1 MEHREPYQTE
11 SLETCVRHRHS
22 IRVYTEQDVE
32 EQLLRECV
40 ALAQLAPSNSNMQN
54 WRLTLARGEAR
65 NRVVAALRSEAEIK
79 GPNVPPLPE
88 AFKHFRSEFGH
99 KLYGE
104 EGYDI
109 KRDEKERHRQATL
122 RNYEFFG
129 APVCGVISMHHDLT
143 NVDAL
148 SVGMFV
154 QTFILALT
162 ERGLGACLQVSVTGY
177 PEILRKEFKL
187 GDDQKILCGIAVGY
201 PATEHKVNN
210 LVMTREDVD
219 KTVTFHHE

>member
-1 MEHREPYQTE
+1 MQHKAPYHAE

-22 IRVYTEQDVE
+22 IRIYKDSRVE
-32 EQLLRECV
+32 EALLRQWV

-54 WRLTLARGEAR
+54 WRLTLARGPAR
-65 NRVVAALRSEAEIK
+65 DRVVSALKAEADQK
-79 GPNVPPLPE
+79 GPNVPPLPDDF
-88 AFKHFRSEFGH
+88 AHFRSEFGH

-109 KRDEKERHRQATL
+109 KRGEKEKHKQATL

-129 APVCGVISMHHDLT
+129 APVCGVITMHHDLT
-143 NVDAL
+143 PVDAM

-154 QTFILALT
+154 QTFMLALT
-162 ERGLGACLQVSVTGY
+162 ERGLGTCLQVSVTGY

-187 GDDQKILCGIAVGY
+187 PDNQKILCGIAIGWL
-201 PATEHKVNN
+201 EEDEVNK
-210 LVMTREDVD
+210 LVMSRDDVD
-219 KTVTFHHE
+219 KQVTFHHD